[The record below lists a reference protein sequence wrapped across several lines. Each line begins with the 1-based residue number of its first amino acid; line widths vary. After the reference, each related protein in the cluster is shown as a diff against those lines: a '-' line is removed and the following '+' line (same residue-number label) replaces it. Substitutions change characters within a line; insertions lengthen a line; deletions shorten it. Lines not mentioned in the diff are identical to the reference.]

1 MILVRTVIT
10 PLIILLLSASSCNR
24 LDVQPERA
32 RKVKVIG
39 HGGVG
44 FQSPRNQ
51 LPHNSL
57 QSVTK
62 AVEFYGA
69 HGVEVDVQMSKSG
82 SLWLYHDQTLETQ
95 TNCNGC
101 IIQKTDEELEVCR
114 FNNDVYVNAWN
125 KPYFLVKLNELLER
139 FKQYPELPYLFLD
152 VRSAPVCDEVS
163 RDSLLR
169 GMTRELVQFN
179 NEYGNTER
187 LYLTLRDRE
196 LIEQVKRQIP
206 EIKILYEA
214 PVGEEQ
220 IEFVKVMNLTG
231 MILKE
236 RETDREAVEELQ
248 KELLEVCLFGVKT
261 QERIVSAVNKT
272 PDFIMPDNIPLTLHV
287 LKAARD

>member
-1 MILVRTVIT
+1 MIWVRTAIT
-10 PLIILLLSASSCNR
+10 PLIFLLLTVSSCQR
-24 LDVQPERA
+24 LDIKPEKA
-32 RKVKVIG
+32 KKVKVIG

-69 HGVEVDVQMSKSG
+69 HGVEVDVQLSKSG

-101 IIQKTDEELEVCR
+101 ITQKTDEELEACR

-125 KPYFLVKLNELLER
+125 KPFFLVKLNELSER
-139 FKQYPELPYLFLD
+139 FRQYPELPYLFLD
-152 VRSAPVCDEVS
+152 VRSAPVCDEIS
-163 RDSLLR
+163 PDSLLH
-169 GMTRELVQFN
+169 GLTRELVQFN
-179 NEYGNTER
+179 NVFRNRER

-196 LIEQVKRQIP
+196 LIEHVKYQIP

-214 PVGEEQ
+214 PAGEEQ
-220 IEFVKVMNLTG
+220 MEYVKQMNLTG

-236 RETDREAVEELQ
+236 RETALEEVEELQ
-248 KELLEVCLFGVKT
+248 KESLEVCLFGVKT
-261 QERIVSAVNKT
+261 QERVVSAVNKA